1 MAPYGR
7 PNAYGRTDDFSLYQL
22 SEFAI
27 KNLVKGQKVAHLAFI
42 TLQQE
47 AVNLKAIKQEKID
60 WGMVTNTILHDMTS
74 RSTWLKGL

>member
-1 MAPYGR
+1 MS
-7 PNAYGRTDDFSLYQL
+7 DHFM
-22 SEFAI
+22 
-27 KNLVKGQKVAHLAFI
+27 VKIAGSFCNKLDV

-60 WGMVTNTILHDMTS
+60 WGMVTNTILHDVTS